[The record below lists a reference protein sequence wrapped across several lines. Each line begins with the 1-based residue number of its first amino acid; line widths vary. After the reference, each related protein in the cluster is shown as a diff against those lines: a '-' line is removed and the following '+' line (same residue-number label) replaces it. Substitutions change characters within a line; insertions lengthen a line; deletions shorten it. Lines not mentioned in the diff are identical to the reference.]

1 MTHTSWTRLGLL
13 LVFLIAF
20 LVQAPQA
27 GAYGEPEIDI
37 RGTVFAVEHDS
48 SDNVV
53 AVSILDVTGEE
64 YFVVRDEIGDKL
76 LKMVDKNLKATC
88 VLSTDKDGKKRIK
101 VVKFDLVGS

>member
-1 MTHTSWTRLGLL
+1 MTQTRWTMLSLL

-37 RGTVFAVEHDS
+37 RGTVFAIEHDS

-53 AVSILDVTGEE
+53 AVSILEITGEE

-76 LKMVDKNLKATC
+76 LKMVDKNLKVTG
-88 VLSTDKDGKKRIK
+88 VLYKDEDGKKRIK
-101 VVKFDLVGS
+101 ILKFDIVGS

>member
-1 MTHTSWTRLGLL
+1 MTHASWTRLGLL

-53 AVSILDVTGEE
+53 AVSILEITGEE

-76 LKMVDKNLKATC
+76 LKMVDKNLKVTG
-88 VLSTDKDGKKRIK
+88 VLYKDEDGKKRMK
-101 VVKFDLVGS
+101 VLKFNIVGS